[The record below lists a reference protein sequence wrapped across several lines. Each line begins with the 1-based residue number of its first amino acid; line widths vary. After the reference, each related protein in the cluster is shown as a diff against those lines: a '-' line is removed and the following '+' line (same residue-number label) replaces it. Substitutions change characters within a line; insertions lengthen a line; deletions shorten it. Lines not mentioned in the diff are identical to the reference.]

1 MNKYIEIYEKNKKI
15 DDIYLE
21 KYGDTEEICNKNILE
36 SLVELGEFANET
48 KVFKY
53 GSIKSPK
60 DKDIILE

>member
-15 DDIYLE
+15 D
-21 KYGDTEEICNKNILE
+21 E